1 MNKTVVIDVRNLTK
15 LYKSVPAIDAV
26 NFKVLKGEVV
36 GFVGLNGAGKSTTIN
51 IMLGFLRASAG
62 SVALFGNE
70 ILPENAHTSHHR
82 IGFAS
87 GDMSL
92 FGNLTGNQYL
102 AFISGRY
109 GIKNTDRLSELTKRF
124 NPQLNKKINDLS
136 RGNRQ
141 KVALIAAFVSSPELV
156 ILDEPSSGLDP
167 LMQQLFVDLIKEEAE
182 RGTTIFMSSHYLNEV
197 VDVCSR
203 VLLIRDGK
211 LINDIPA
218 AQLTTSG
225 GKIVHIVSRH
235 VVQPP
240 RTAEQVVQERR
251 ADGFELSFVF
261 KANPA
266 KLQMWL
272 GGIPHLID
280 VTIND
285 HSADSAFDNLYALE
299 AAGEENV

>member
-1 MNKTVVIDVRNLTK
+1 MHKPVVIDVRNLTK

-26 NFKVLKGEVV
+26 NFKVSKGEVV

-51 IMLGFLRASAG
+51 ILLGFLRASSG
-62 SVALFGNE
+62 SVALFGSE
-70 ILPENAHTSHHR
+70 IFPENAHASHHR

-102 AFISGRY
+102 AFISRRY
-109 GIKNTDRLSELTKRF
+109 GIKNTDRLDELTKRF

-167 LMQQLFVDLIKEEAE
+167 LMQQLFVELIKEEAE

-197 VDVCSR
+197 VDVCTR

-261 KANPA
+261 KAEPA

-272 GGIPHLID
+272 GGVPHLID